1 MMKLLST
8 SILVAALIISFHFVW
23 INRID
28 IKRANDMS
36 FVLFNK
42 WNGNHCVFYQANN
55 SRKNKKVLT
64 EFNNCEVNEDGKI
77 TLP

>member
-1 MMKLLST
+1 MKLLST

-42 WNGNHCVFYQANN
+42 WNGNHCASHQANN
-55 SRKNKKVLT
+55 IRNNKKVLI
-64 EFNNCEVNEDGKI
+64 EFNNCEVNEYGKI
-77 TLP
+77 TFV

>member
-1 MMKLLST
+1 
-8 SILVAALIISFHFVW
+8 
-23 INRID
+23 
-28 IKRANDMS
+28 MS

-55 SRKNKKVLT
+55 SRNNKKVLT
-64 EFNNCEVNEDGKI
+64 EFYNCEVNEDGKI

>member
-55 SRKNKKVLT
+55 SRNNKKVLT
-64 EFNNCEVNEDGKI
+64 EFYNCEVNEDGKI
-77 TLP
+77 ILP

>member
-1 MMKLLST
+1 MKLLST

-42 WNGNHCVFYQANN
+42 WNGNHCVFYQSNN
-55 SRKNKKVLT
+55 SRNNKKVLT
-64 EFNNCEVNEDGKI
+64 EFYNCEVNEDGKI

>member
-1 MMKLLST
+1 MKLLST

-42 WNGNHCVFYQANN
+42 WNGNHCVFHTAKMG
-55 SRKNKKVLT
+55 RKNKRVLT
-64 EFNNCEVNEDGKI
+64 QFNNCIVNEYGKI
-77 TLP
+77 NLP